1 MRAPWRSEE
10 EGSGVVFFQGGGRSD
25 IDGCLH
31 LRTFGVDVLLRLGV
45 LVSSFLLALTVSVM
59 RVKPLEK

>member
-1 MRAPWRSEE
+1 MASF
-10 EGSGVVFFQGGGRSD
+10 FFQGGGRSD

-45 LVSSFLLALTVSVM
+45 VVSSFLLALTVSVM

>member
-1 MRAPWRSEE
+1 MASF
-10 EGSGVVFFQGGGRSD
+10 FFQGGGRSD
-25 IDGCLH
+25 IDGCHH

-45 LVSSFLLALTVSVM
+45 VVSSFLLALTVSVM